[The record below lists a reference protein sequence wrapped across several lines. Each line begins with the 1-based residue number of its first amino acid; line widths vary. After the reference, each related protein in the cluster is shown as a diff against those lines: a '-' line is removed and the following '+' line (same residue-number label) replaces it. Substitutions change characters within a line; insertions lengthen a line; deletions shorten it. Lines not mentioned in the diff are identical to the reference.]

1 MGRPILRTE
10 EQAGDIVVK
19 DIMCGEEAAA
29 ARSMLQISYPVRL
42 ASDGDSRAFAFE
54 YPAPSPPAGQAG
66 TCC

>member
-42 ASDGDSRAFAFE
+42 ASEVNPRSLAFE
-54 YPAPSPPAGQAG
+54 YPAPSLSAG
-66 TCC
+66 